1 MSIEVDDM
9 VLDVE
14 YQYQPYEPETLEYP
28 GALECIT
35 VDGAY
40 VDGVDIF
47 KTLPESTKDK
57 IAEIL
62 WELVN
67 DDK

>member
-1 MSIEVDDM
+1 MIIEVDDM

-40 VDGVDIF
+40 VDGVDVF
-47 KTLPESTKDK
+47 KSLPESTKDK
-57 IAEIL
+57 ISDIL

>member
-1 MSIEVDDM
+1 MIIEVDGHI
-9 VLDVE
+9 LDVE
-14 YQYQPYEPETLEYP
+14 WNHQPYEPETLTYP
-28 GALECIT
+28 GCQESME

-57 IAEIL
+57 ISCIL

-67 DDK
+67 EDI

>member
-1 MSIEVDDM
+1 MIIEVDDY

-14 YQYQPYEPETLEYP
+14 WNHQPLEPETLEYP
-28 GALECIT
+28 GCPESWRLI
-35 VDGAY
+35 GAY

-57 IAEIL
+57 ISVIL
-62 WELVN
+62 WKLVN
-67 DDK
+67 EDI

>member
-28 GALECIT
+28 GALECII

-40 VDGVDIF
+40 VGGIDIF
-47 KTLPESTKDK
+47 KALPESTKDK
-57 IAEIL
+57 ISDIL

>member
-1 MSIEVDDM
+1 MIIEVDDM

-40 VDGVDIF
+40 VGGIDIF
-47 KTLPESTKDK
+47 KALPESTKDK
-57 IAEIL
+57 ISDIL

>member
-1 MSIEVDDM
+1 MIIEVDDM

-14 YQYQPYEPETLEYP
+14 WNHQPFEPETLTYP
-28 GALECIT
+28 GCLESIT

-57 IAEIL
+57 ISCIL
-62 WELVN
+62 WELVSE
-67 DDK
+67 DI

>member
-1 MSIEVDDM
+1 MIIEVDDM
-9 VLDVE
+9 ALDVE

-28 GALECIT
+28 GALGCIT

-40 VDGVDIF
+40 VGGIDIF
-47 KTLPESTKDK
+47 KALPESTKDK
-57 IAEIL
+57 ISDIL

>member
-1 MSIEVDDM
+1 MIIEVDDM